1 MSHPAPILQTQRPP
15 AMAWPQRRWRARLL
29 GVLVALL
36 LAVPV
41 LVLAMPAQAAAEI
54 QRWSLADTNGDG
66 WAISLFEQPD
76 PDFPGGWRLRL
87 TALALGEHLDHQ
99 RSLELQDTQ
108 GSHWQLANHSEEQVP
123 AGDPAVPASSAQ
135 FDLAGLQPRPS
146 AIFPLRLAIPL
157 ENGSDQALM
166 LSPEIVEAIGL
177 KAGQGS

>member
-1 MSHPAPILQTQRPP
+1 M
-15 AMAWPQRRWRARLL
+15 
-29 GVLVALL
+29 VALL
-36 LAVPV
+36 LAAPVLAFAVPV
-41 LVLAMPAQAAAEI
+41 QAAAEI

-76 PDFPGGWRLRL
+76 PDFPKGWRLRL
-87 TALALGEHLDHQ
+87 TALALGEQLDHQ
-99 RSLELQDTQ
+99 RGLELEDSQ

-135 FDLAGLQPRPS
+135 FDLARLQPRPS
-146 AIFPLRLAIPL
+146 AILPLRLAIPL
-157 ENGSDQALM
+157 QNGTDQALM